1 MPAHPSQPTDSQP
14 TDEPWRDANGTPIPL
29 RCWVEQ
35 IAVDKAHG
43 ALPRQLHQRGQVI
56 GRGAGM
62 VYVIFDHNYLIALPT
77 HLVRVLTAPG
87 GC

>member
-1 MPAHPSQPTDSQP
+1 VPVPPSPPS
-14 TDEPWRDANGTPIPL
+14 DEPWRDVDGTPIPL

-35 IAVDKAHG
+35 IAMDAVDKAHE
-43 ALPRQLHQRGQVI
+43 ARPCRLPRRGQVI

-62 VYVIFDHNYLIALPT
+62 VYVIFNRDYLIVLPP
-77 HLVRVLTAPG
+77 HLVRVLTASG